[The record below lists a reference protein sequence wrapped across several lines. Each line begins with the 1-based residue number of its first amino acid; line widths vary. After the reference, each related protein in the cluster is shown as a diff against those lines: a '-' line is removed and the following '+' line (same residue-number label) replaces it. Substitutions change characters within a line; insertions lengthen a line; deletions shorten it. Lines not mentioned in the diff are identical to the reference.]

1 MLNLLKKVTTALE
14 NENIEYMISGSM
26 ALVTYTIP
34 RMTRDIDI
42 IVELKMTDV
51 DKFMA
56 IFEQGYYAHRPAI
69 EEAIKRQEMFNII
82 DFESGA
88 KIDFMFIMKD
98 TPLEIQELQRIIWMR
113 KPLRERVR
121 LGMEMIDEG
130 FAIVRR
136 SIQISN
142 PSFNEREVVM
152 ELFKRLYGNEFSE
165 EEQKPILEFLK
176 GTKS

>member
-88 KIDFMFIMKD
+88 KIDFMVKKN
-98 TPLEIQELQRIIWMR
+98 TEY
-113 KPLRERVR
+113 RV
-121 LGMEMIDEG
+121 
-130 FAIVRR
+130 
-136 SIQISN
+136 
-142 PSFNEREVVM
+142 
-152 ELFKRLYGNEFSE
+152 NEFRRKIRSSSFGFEAWVVAIEDLILSKLVWIQDYQSE
-165 EEQKPILEFLK
+165 RQMDDIRELMKNKQADKKYITDWCKKLNIKTFDLL
-176 GTKS
+176 